1 METKKSKDANLENKK
16 FAFFA
21 IGLVMI
27 SSLVLM
33 AFNYADAEIAP
44 KDDLTDNSG
53 LSEEFVYEL
62 PEIEEEIIEEEE
74 PQVIPPVIINDIVI
88 VDDDDDYDD
97 IDFGDIE
104 DEYDPDD
111 ECIGCEEDI
120 EDEEPV
126 DWAEVEPAFPGG
138 EGEMAKFIQDNIQF
152 TSIDTELGNGGI
164 VYVQFVVNKDGSIVD
179 VTVPRG
185 VSEGVNKSAMDVVK
199 KMPRWTAGEQAGKK
213 VRCKF
218 TLPINVNFGGL

>member
-21 IGLVMI
+21 IGMMMI

-44 KDDLTDNSG
+44 KKILTNNDG
-53 LSEEFVYEL
+53 LQDEFVYEL

-74 PQVIPPVIINDIVI
+74 QQTAPPVIIEEIII
-88 VDDDDDYDD
+88 VDDDIEVDDF
-97 IDFGDIE
+97 DFSDME
-104 DEYDPDD
+104 NDVDPDD
-111 ECIGCEEDI
+111 DDCVDCDLIVED
-120 EDEEPV
+120 EPV

-138 EGEMAKFIQDNIQF
+138 EGEMAKFIQENIEF
-152 TSIDTELGNGGI
+152 SSLDTELGNGGT
-164 VYVQFVVNKDGSIVD
+164 VYVQFVVNKDGSIVN
-179 VTVPRG
+179 VKVPRG
-185 VSEGVNKSAMDVVK
+185 VSDGVNKSAVDVVK
-199 KMPRWTAGEQAGKK
+199 KMPKWTAGEQAGKK

-218 TLPINVNFGGL
+218 TLPINVNFGG